1 MAQADPMMK
10 GRDSWLS
17 LGRSSDAILAC
28 GILGALFVILV
39 PLPRAL
45 MDALLMVNIA
55 GSLIILMTA
64 VSVARPLDF
73 NVLPSLLLVVTFFRL
88 ALNVATT
95 RLILGN
101 AEKHELAAAGQVVQS
116 FAEFV
121 AGSNL
126 VVGFAIFTIIVVV
139 QFVVITKGT
148 TRISEVAA
156 RFTLDAMPGKQLS
169 IDSELAA
176 GVLTDDEA
184 RVLRQQVGD
193 EAEFYGSMDGASKF
207 VRGEAVAGIF
217 ILLISIFG
225 GFFIGTI
232 YFGMDVSR
240 AASLFTRL
248 TVGDGLV
255 TQVPSLLV
263 SVATALL
270 VTKSAGN
277 ENLGREL
284 GRQLFASDWIFFV
297 TAIFLVLLLPSGLP
311 PLFLITGA
319 VVCVGVG
326 LTIRNR
332 TDDVEVAPEIESE
345 SAGLSTLS
353 PQQKAR
359 SLLVLE
365 PIELEIGFR
374 LIGLVDEARGG
385 DLMVRLARMREKI
398 AVDLGLV
405 VPAVKVLDNTRLHPA
420 EYSIRLRGNR
430 VGHWRVKPDGYLVTA
445 EGDRVEGLKG
455 TEGLDPLTGSNGL
468 WVDES
473 QCSLAAS
480 AGYRLCGTSEIITN
494 HLDSLVRGNAAEVL
508 SREEVSRLISDLR
521 KRAPALVDELIP
533 GTVKMGEVH
542 KILQNLL
549 REQVSIRD
557 LETILETL
565 ADHGDRTRDAATLT
579 EHTRRALSR
588 TICAS
593 LADKSGT
600 LHTLLLDPALEEFL
614 QSSVERADRG
624 SRLAMEPEMV
634 EDLIDSVAGTVGRFA
649 LKNAPRVLVCSGAI
663 RAHLRGLIAER
674 VPQLA
679 VLGYE
684 EVTNDY
690 RLEECGTVELEQAP
704 GASRHAPSAGSVL
717 AENKPRA

>member
-1 MAQADPMMK
+1 MKVTDMAQTMK
-10 GRDSWLS
+10 DKDLLGS
-17 LGRSSDAILAC
+17 LRWSSEAVLAAC
-28 GILGALFVILV
+28 ILGALFIILI

-45 MDALLMVNIA
+45 MDALLLVNIA

-64 VSVARPLDF
+64 ANVARPLDF
-73 NVLPSLLLVVTFFRL
+73 NAFPSLILVVTFFRL

-101 AEKHELAAAGQVVQS
+101 AGEHKLAAAGQVVQS

-126 VVGFAIFTIIVVV
+126 IVGFAIFTIIVVV

-176 GVLTDDEA
+176 GVLTDEEA
-184 RVLRQQVGD
+184 RVLRKQVGD

-217 ILLISIFG
+217 ILLTSILG

-232 YFGMDVSR
+232 SFGMDLSG

-255 TQVPSLLV
+255 TQVPSLMV

-284 GRQLFASDWIFFV
+284 GRQLFASDRIFFV

-311 PLFLITGA
+311 PFFLLTGA
-319 VVCVGVG
+319 TVCAGVG
-326 LTIRNR
+326 MAIRSR
-332 TDDVEVAPEIESE
+332 TDDVEAAPEPESE
-345 SAGLSTLS
+345 SVPFATES

-430 VGHWRVKPDGYLVTA
+430 VGHWRVKPERYLATA
-445 EGDRVEGLKG
+445 EGDRVEGLTG
-455 TEGLDPLTGSNGL
+455 TEGLDPLTGNAGI

-480 AGYRLCGTSEIITN
+480 AGYRLCGTSEIITS
-494 HLDSLVRGNAAEVL
+494 HLDSVIRRNAAEVL

-542 KILQNLL
+542 KILQSLL

-565 ADHGDRTRDAATLT
+565 ADHGDRTRDAAALT
-579 EHTRRALSR
+579 EYIRRALAR

-593 LADKSGT
+593 LADGKGT
-600 LHTLLLDPALEEFL
+600 LHALLLDPALEEFL

-624 SRLAMEPEMV
+624 SRLAMEPEVV

-649 LKNAPRVLVCSGAI
+649 PKNAPRVLVCSGAI
-663 RAHLRGLIAER
+663 RAHLRTQIAER

-690 RLEECGTVELEQAP
+690 RLQECGTVELEQAP
-704 GASRHAPSAGSVL
+704 PLSRNAPSVGS
-717 AENKPRA
+717 